1 MNKNLKNLLLTPFN
15 ILYRISPTLTLR
27 ILFRLK
33 LKSKLDLKNP
43 KTFNE
48 KLQWIK
54 LNYKNQ
60 QLCELV
66 DKYVVR
72 DFVRSK
78 APELLT
84 RLYWNGYDANEI
96 PWDELPDRFVL
107 KVTHGSGYNIV
118 CMDKNKLNKK
128 KCILQ
133 LNKWLNEKFIQCYGE
148 WFYGVV
154 PPRIIVEEFLDA
166 GGGRVPCDYKIL
178 CFSGKPKYVIVDTD
192 RFSGHKRNVYD
203 LDWNFQ

>member
-1 MNKNLKNLLLTPFN
+1 MYF
-15 ILYRISPTLTLR
+15 
-27 ILFRLK
+27 
-33 LKSKLDLKNP
+33 
-43 KTFNE
+43 
-48 KLQWIK
+48 
-54 LNYKNQ
+54 
-60 QLCELV
+60 
-66 DKYVVR
+66 
-72 DFVRSK
+72 
-78 APELLT
+78 
-84 RLYWNGYDANEI
+84 
-96 PWDELPDRFVL
+96 
-107 KVTHGSGYNIV
+107 
-118 CMDKNKLNKK
+118 NKLNKK

-203 LDWNFQ
+203 LDWNFQKEKRFLNFPNDEPASKPDCLNELLKYAEILSAGFPHVRVDLYNVDNKIYFGELTFTNGAGFSPLPPDFDNELGEYLELGAIQEK

>member
-1 MNKNLKNLLLTPFN
+1 MYF
-15 ILYRISPTLTLR
+15 
-27 ILFRLK
+27 
-33 LKSKLDLKNP
+33 
-43 KTFNE
+43 
-48 KLQWIK
+48 
-54 LNYKNQ
+54 
-60 QLCELV
+60 
-66 DKYVVR
+66 
-72 DFVRSK
+72 
-78 APELLT
+78 
-84 RLYWNGYDANEI
+84 
-96 PWDELPDRFVL
+96 
-107 KVTHGSGYNIV
+107 
-118 CMDKNKLNKK
+118 NKLNKK

-203 LDWNFQ
+203 LDWNFQKEKRFLNFPNDEPASKPDCLNELL